1 MIGNLTAK
9 IAKNW
14 LCEYN
19 KNVFLLSSV
28 KILFKSRAKYKIMSQ
43 KLHTFIV
50 SKTARKVRMCR
61 APTEHTPST
70 YRAPT
75 KHLRQSLGSLPTP
88 NPFLNEGDLRGKR
101 VGNGKEVK
109 GQRFIIVLIS

>member
-14 LCEYN
+14 LSEYN

-43 KLHTFIV
+43 KFHTFIV

-61 APTEHTPST
+61 APTEHLPST
-70 YRAPT
+70 YRAP
-75 KHLRQSLGSLPTP
+75 KAVLREFAYP
-88 NPFLNEGDLRGKR
+88 
-101 VGNGKEVK
+101 
-109 GQRFIIVLIS
+109 

>member
-9 IAKNW
+9 IAKKW

-43 KLHTFIV
+43 KFHTFIV

-61 APTEHTPST
+61 APTE
-70 YRAPT
+70 
-75 KHLRQSLGSLPTP
+75 HLRQSLGSLPTP

>member
-1 MIGNLTAK
+1 MKGNLTAK

-43 KLHTFIV
+43 KFHTFIV
-50 SKTARKVRMCR
+50 SKPREKCGCA
-61 APTEHTPST
+61 EHTPST
-70 YRAPT
+70 YQAPT
-75 KHLRQSLGSLPTP
+75 EHLRQSLGSLPTP

>member
-28 KILFKSRAKYKIMSQ
+28 KILGKSRAKYKIMSQ
-43 KLHTFIV
+43 KISYLCGVKNREKSADVPSTH
-50 SKTARKVRMCR
+50 R
-61 APTEHTPST
+61 APTEH
-70 YRAPT
+70 R
-75 KHLRQSLGSLPTP
+75 RQSLGSLPTP

>member
-28 KILFKSRAKYKIMSQ
+28 KILFKSRAKYRIMSQ
-43 KLHTFIV
+43 KFYTFIYSV
-50 SKTARKVRMCR
+50 KNREKSADV
-61 APTEHTPST
+61 PST
-70 YRAPT
+70 YRAP
-75 KHLRQSLGSLPTP
+75 KAVLREFAYP
-88 NPFLNEGDLRGKR
+88 
-101 VGNGKEVK
+101 
-109 GQRFIIVLIS
+109 

>member
-43 KLHTFIV
+43 KFHTFIV
-50 SKTARKVRMCR
+50 SKTARKVRMCQ
-61 APTEHTPST
+61 APTEHLPST
-70 YRAPT
+70 YRAP
-75 KHLRQSLGSLPTP
+75 KAVLRSLPTP

-109 GQRFIIVLIS
+109 GERFIIVLIS

>member
-43 KLHTFIV
+43 KFHTFIV

-61 APTEHTPST
+61 AHTEHLPST
-70 YRAPT
+70 YQAP
-75 KHLRQSLGSLPTP
+75 KAVLREFAYP
-88 NPFLNEGDLRGKR
+88 
-101 VGNGKEVK
+101 
-109 GQRFIIVLIS
+109 

>member
-43 KLHTFIV
+43 KFHTFIV

-61 APTEHTPST
+61 APTEHLPS
-70 YRAPT
+70 
-75 KHLRQSLGSLPTP
+75 TP
-88 NPFLNEGDLRGKR
+88 NPFLNEGNLRGKR
-101 VGNGKEVK
+101 EGNGKEVK